1 MSNNKVLV
9 ISGPNLNLLGT
20 REPEIYGSTTLET
33 IHKNLEKIAREN
45 NLNIS
50 CRQSNSESEI
60 ISWIQKSNNNYAAI
74 IINAGAFTH
83 TSIAIKDA
91 LLAFSGEIIEV
102 HLSNTFKR
110 EPFRHHSFISSIS
123 NGIIIGFGEKSY
135 YLALES
141 LVKKNEKN

>member
-60 ISWIQKSNNNYAAI
+60 ISWIQESNNNYAAI

>member
-60 ISWIQKSNNNYAAI
+60 ISWIQESNNNYAAI

-83 TSIAIKDA
+83 TSVAIKDA